1 MAALLRL
8 SVRQETLLWK
18 WHDADVHMLLGDVG
32 LETERFESAKV
43 DYEQALGLLQA
54 KLQVPPSSTSQM
66 LTMRLKGSIC
76 MC

>member
-1 MAALLRL
+1 
-8 SVRQETLLWK
+8 
-18 WHDADVHMLLGDVG
+18 MLLGDVG